1 MRSISGDVAWVT
13 GAGSGI
19 GQAAAIALAGA
30 GARVVLT
37 GRGIEGLEATA
48 SRIRDRGGDAHITPA
63 DVSDPAAVD
72 AAVAEVLRHFGRCD
86 ILVNSAG
93 FNIRERGWD
102 VVDPRAFASV
112 IAADLNGCFYTSR
125 AVLPTMRAQGGGLLM
140 QMSSWAGRYVSPV
153 TGPAYTAAK
162 RGLDA
167 LSESIN
173 QVECVNGIRSCCLCP
188 GEVAT
193 PILDNRPVSVSAEE
207 RARMIQP
214 EDMGRIVVFVAQM
227 PATVCFNE
235 ILVSPTWN
243 RAYIAS
249 AAL

>member
-1 MRSISGDVAWVT
+1 
-13 GAGSGI
+13 
-19 GQAAAIALAGA
+19 
-30 GARVVLT
+30 
-37 GRGIEGLEATA
+37 
-48 SRIRDRGGDAHITPA
+48 
-63 DVSDPAAVD
+63 
-72 AAVAEVLRHFGRCD
+72 
-86 ILVNSAG
+86 
-93 FNIRERGWD
+93 
-102 VVDPRAFASV
+102 
-112 IAADLNGCFYTSR
+112 
-125 AVLPTMRAQGGGLLM
+125 M

-214 EDMGRIVVFVAQM
+214 EDMGHIVVFVAQM